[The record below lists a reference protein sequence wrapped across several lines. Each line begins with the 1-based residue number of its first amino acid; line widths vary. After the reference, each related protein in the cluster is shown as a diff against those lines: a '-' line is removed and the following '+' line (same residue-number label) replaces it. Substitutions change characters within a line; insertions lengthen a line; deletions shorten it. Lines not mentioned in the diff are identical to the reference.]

1 MLTLK
6 PCLTRNTEQDEE
18 GVERLDLF
26 DVEAVEAAESS
37 TDQFIERRARQ
48 NDEVNRIEAQWKA
61 STRRHNEQR
70 EQRRRENCSLWYL
83 HHCYLHAVH
92 QGLANRHRE
101 RTEALLEPGEAP
113 EAVQSQ
119 RGNTTP

>member
-18 GVERLDLF
+18 GTERLDLF

-37 TDQFIERRARQ
+37 TDQFIERRACQ
-48 NDEVNRIEAQWKA
+48 NDEDNRIEEQW
-61 STRRHNEQR
+61 N
-70 EQRRRENCSLWYL
+70 
-83 HHCYLHAVH
+83 LHAVH
-92 QGLANRHRE
+92 QGLANRQRE
-101 RTEALLEPGEAP
+101 RAEALVEALLEPGEAP

-119 RGNTTP
+119 RGNTTL